1 MSGTLDQEDT
11 VVAKVMSNDTSIAP
25 VVHVNKTNEIMAK
38 TTIKNEVEDDVKK
51 PSLTHLY
58 LARTLAAWGDRTWQF
73 VGGMFMIK

>member
-1 MSGTLDQEDT
+1 MSATLDQEDT
-11 VVAKVMSNDTSIAP
+11 VVTKVMSSSNDINGP
-25 VVHVNKTNEIMAK
+25 VHVNKTSEIM
-38 TTIKNEVEDDVKK
+38 TKNEVDEEDVKK

>member
-11 VVAKVMSNDTSIAP
+11 VVATVMSNDTSIAP

-38 TTIKNEVEDDVKK
+38 TTIKNEDDVKK

>member
-11 VVAKVMSNDTSIAP
+11 VVTKVMSSNDIKA
-25 VVHVNKTNEIMAK
+25 NEIMAK
-38 TTIKNEVEDDVKK
+38 TTIKNEVEEEDVKK
-51 PSLTHLY
+51 PRLTHLY

>member
-38 TTIKNEVEDDVKK
+38 NEVEEAVKK

>member
-11 VVAKVMSNDTSIAP
+11 VVAKVMSSNDTSIAP

-38 TTIKNEVEDDVKK
+38 NEVEEAVKK

>member
-25 VVHVNKTNEIMAK
+25 VVHVNKTNEIM
-38 TTIKNEVEDDVKK
+38 IKNEVEEDVKK

>member
-1 MSGTLDQEDT
+1 MSGTLDQEDA
-11 VVAKVMSNDTSIAP
+11 VVTKVMSNDIKA
-25 VVHVNKTNEIMAK
+25 NEIMAK
-38 TTIKNEVEDDVKK
+38 TTIKNEVEEEDVKK

>member
-1 MSGTLDQEDT
+1 MSATLDQEDT
-11 VVAKVMSNDTSIAP
+11 VVTKVMSSNDIKP
-25 VVHVNKTNEIMAK
+25 NEIMAK
-38 TTIKNEVEDDVKK
+38 TTIKNEVEEEDVKK